1 LPGRRWVDG
10 AVTDD
15 LPAKRLARLY
25 AVNHYIVSQANPLT
39 LAMDGV
45 ENNIW
50 LPQPMRN
57 IMKFSTH
64 EWLKT
69 SEQFSRRYLRAVPD
83 VGKAMSMFYS
93 AIAQEYKGDINI
105 APSFNFFDPRKLLAQ
120 LPDED
125 IEMLVR
131 EGERSTWARLEQ
143 IRISSKIGQT
153 LDHILDQHAEHD
165 VTTTYKKR
173 KA

>member
-1 LPGRRWVDG
+1 
-10 AVTDD
+10 
-15 LPAKRLARLY
+15 
-25 AVNHYIVSQANPLT
+25 
-39 LAMDGV
+39 
-45 ENNIW
+45 
-50 LPQPMRN
+50 
-57 IMKFSTH
+57 
-64 EWLKT
+64 
-69 SEQFSRRYLRAVPD
+69 
-83 VGKAMSMFYS
+83 MSMFYS